1 MKRRLLQTLIT
12 TVVMSSLVVT
22 PVLATPQD
30 DEKSLEQE
38 KSQAEAQTETPT
50 EADESFEQKKSQA
63 QEQAEAELEALEQ
76 KKSQAQAQANSVN
89 NELVELLVDYDALQ
103 KDMDTQEKRIG
114 EAENDLKDA
123 EAKEKQQYEDMKL
136 RIKYMYEEG
145 DLGLFSTLIDA
156 ESYSDLVSKAEY
168 IQKVHDYDRKM
179 LDKYVETKNQ
189 VTELKE
195 NLEEGQAEM
204 QALSDE
210 MVVQKEN
217 LETTLTQMRSQIE
230 NFDSQLEQAKEAAAE
245 ELRRIEEEQ
254 RAAEAAEEAAREQQ
268 AAEAEAAA
276 REAEQQA
283 QDAAQAESSTQQ
295 DNQTDPKPSDTSDEK
310 KNDSESRPSESSNS
324 GNDKEDGKEDDK
336 KQSDDK
342 KEDENKKSDA
352 DKEDNDDKKDDTAAT
367 PSNASLGQQIADM
380 GCNYIGNKYVYG
392 GSSLT
397 NGIDCS
403 GFVQQIHKKFGIS
416 TPRTSGAIRR
426 GGKSVSYAD
435 RKPGDVICY
444 SGHVAIY
451 IGNNKIVHASN
462 SAPYPKGGIKISSPA
477 NYRTVLAVRRYW

>member
-12 TVVMSSLVVT
+12 TAVVSSLIVT

-30 DEKSLEQE
+30 DADSFEQR
-38 KSQAEAQTETPT
+38 KSQAEAQA
-50 EADESFEQKKSQA
+50 EAQVESLEQQKSQA
-63 QEQAEAELEALEQ
+63 E
-76 KKSQAQAQANSVN
+76 AQADSVN
-89 NELVELLVDYDALQ
+89 NELVNLLVEYDALQ
-103 KDMDTQEKRIG
+103 KDMETQEGRIV

-145 DLGLFSTLIDA
+145 DSSFFSALVDA
-156 ESYSDLVSKAEY
+156 KSYADLVNKAEY

-179 LDKYVETKNQ
+179 LNKYVETKNE
-189 VTELKE
+189 VAELKD

-210 MVVQKEN
+210 MVVQKGN
-217 LETTLTQMRSQIE
+217 LETTLTQMKSQIE
-230 NFDSQLEQAKEAAAE
+230 DFDDQLVQAKEAAAE

-254 RAAEAAEEAAREQQ
+254 RAAEAAEAAAREQAEREQ
-268 AAEAEAAA
+268 AA
-276 REAEQQA
+276 AEQQTPDNEGTE
-283 QDAAQAESSTQQ
+283 DAGQQ
-295 DNQTDPKPSDTSDEK
+295 DDPGITQPSDTSDDKAE
-310 KNDSESRPSESSNS
+310 DTQPSDD
-324 GNDKEDGKEDDK
+324 DKEDSKDDSSQDDK
-336 KQSDDK
+336 QDDDDK
-342 KEDENKKSDA
+342 QEEDTGTKPGNS
-352 DKEDNDDKKDDTAAT
+352 
-367 PSNASLGQQIADM
+367 SLGQQIADM

-392 GSSLT
+392 GNSLT

-403 GFVQQIHKKFGIS
+403 GFVQQIHRKFGIS
-416 TPRTSGAIRR
+416 TPRTSGALRS

-435 RKPGDVICY
+435 RMPGDVICY

>member
-12 TVVMSSLVVT
+12 TAVVSSLIVT

-30 DEKSLEQE
+30 DADSFEQR
-38 KSQAEAQTETPT
+38 KSQAEAQA
-50 EADESFEQKKSQA
+50 EAQVESLEQQKSQA
-63 QEQAEAELEALEQ
+63 E
-76 KKSQAQAQANSVN
+76 AQADSVN
-89 NELVELLVDYDALQ
+89 NELVNLLVEYDALQ
-103 KDMDTQEKRIG
+103 KDMETQEGRIV

-145 DLGLFSTLIDA
+145 DSSFFSTLVDA
-156 ESYSDLVSKAEY
+156 KSYADLVNKAEY

-179 LDKYVETKNQ
+179 LNKYVETKNE
-189 VTELKE
+189 VAELKD

-210 MVVQKEN
+210 MVVQKGN
-217 LETTLTQMRSQIE
+217 LETTLTQMKSQIE
-230 NFDSQLEQAKEAAAE
+230 DFDDQLVQAKEAAAE

-254 RAAEAAEEAAREQQ
+254 RAAEAAEAAAREQAEREQ
-268 AAEAEAAA
+268 AA
-276 REAEQQA
+276 AEQQTPDNEGTE
-283 QDAAQAESSTQQ
+283 DAGQQ
-295 DNQTDPKPSDTSDEK
+295 DDPGITQPSDTSDDKAE
-310 KNDSESRPSESSNS
+310 DTQPSDD
-324 GNDKEDGKEDDK
+324 DKEDSKDDSSQDDK
-336 KQSDDK
+336 QDDDDK
-342 KEDENKKSDA
+342 QEEDTGTKPGNS
-352 DKEDNDDKKDDTAAT
+352 
-367 PSNASLGQQIADM
+367 SLGQQIADM

-392 GSSLT
+392 GNSLT

-403 GFVQQIHKKFGIS
+403 GFVQQIHRKFGIS
-416 TPRTSGAIRR
+416 TPRTSGALRS

-435 RKPGDVICY
+435 RMPGDVICY

>member
-12 TVVMSSLVVT
+12 TAVVSSLIVT

-30 DEKSLEQE
+30 DADSFEQR
-38 KSQAEAQTETPT
+38 KSQAEAQA
-50 EADESFEQKKSQA
+50 EAQVESLEQQKSQA
-63 QEQAEAELEALEQ
+63 E
-76 KKSQAQAQANSVN
+76 AQADSVN
-89 NELVELLVDYDALQ
+89 NELVNLLVEYDALQ
-103 KDMDTQEKRIG
+103 KDMETQEGRIV

-145 DLGLFSTLIDA
+145 DSSFFSTLVDA
-156 ESYSDLVSKAEY
+156 KSYADLVNKAEY

-179 LDKYVETKNQ
+179 LNKYVENKNE
-189 VTELKE
+189 VAELKD

-210 MVVQKEN
+210 MVVQKGN
-217 LETTLTQMRSQIE
+217 LETTLAQMKSQIE
-230 NFDSQLEQAKEAAAE
+230 DFDDQLVQAKEAAAE

-254 RAAEAAEEAAREQQ
+254 RAAEAAEAAAREQAEREQ
-268 AAEAEAAA
+268 AA
-276 REAEQQA
+276 AEQQTPDNEGTE
-283 QDAAQAESSTQQ
+283 DAGQQ
-295 DNQTDPKPSDTSDEK
+295 DDPGITQPSDTSDDKAE
-310 KNDSESRPSESSNS
+310 DTQPSDD
-324 GNDKEDGKEDDK
+324 DKEDSKDDSSQDDK
-336 KQSDDK
+336 QDDDDK
-342 KEDENKKSDA
+342 QEEDTGTKPGNS
-352 DKEDNDDKKDDTAAT
+352 
-367 PSNASLGQQIADM
+367 SLGQQIADM

-392 GSSLT
+392 GNSLT

-403 GFVQQIHKKFGIS
+403 GFVQQIHRKFGIS
-416 TPRTSGAIRR
+416 TPRTSGALRS

-435 RKPGDVICY
+435 RMPGDVICY

>member
-12 TVVMSSLVVT
+12 TAVVSSLIVT

-30 DEKSLEQE
+30 DADSFEQRKSQTEAQAEAQVESLEQQ
-38 KSQAEAQTETPT
+38 KSQAEAQ
-50 EADESFEQKKSQA
+50 AD
-63 QEQAEAELEALEQ
+63 
-76 KKSQAQAQANSVN
+76 SVN
-89 NELVELLVDYDALQ
+89 NELVNLLVEYDALQ
-103 KDMDTQEKRIG
+103 KDMETQEGRIV

-145 DLGLFSTLIDA
+145 DSSFFSTLVDA
-156 ESYSDLVSKAEY
+156 KSYADLVNKAEY

-179 LDKYVETKNQ
+179 LNKYVETKNE
-189 VTELKE
+189 VAELKD

-210 MVVQKEN
+210 MVVQKGN

-230 NFDSQLEQAKEAAAE
+230 DFDDQLVQAKEAAAE

-254 RAAEAAEEAAREQQ
+254 RAAEAAEAAAREQAEREQ
-268 AAEAEAAA
+268 AA
-276 REAEQQA
+276 AEQQTPDNEGTE
-283 QDAAQAESSTQQ
+283 DAGQQ
-295 DNQTDPKPSDTSDEK
+295 DDPGITQPSDTSDDKAE
-310 KNDSESRPSESSNS
+310 DTQPSDD
-324 GNDKEDGKEDDK
+324 DKEDSKDDSSQDDK
-336 KQSDDK
+336 QDDDDK
-342 KEDENKKSDA
+342 QEEDTGTKPGNS
-352 DKEDNDDKKDDTAAT
+352 
-367 PSNASLGQQIADM
+367 SLGQQIADM

-392 GSSLT
+392 GNSLT

-403 GFVQQIHKKFGIS
+403 GFVQQIHRKFGIS
-416 TPRTSGAIRR
+416 TPRTSGALRS

-435 RKPGDVICY
+435 RMPGDVICY